1 MISSACAQLGER
13 ALVCAAGSD
22 YSNVPHSEHV
32 KVVGVMNYAA
42 ALPACRAF
50 VHHGGCGHHER
61 GPARGTPDVDPLD
74 VARSGALGSA
84 GQTTESRYWT
94 ALFGHHREIAGR
106 GPAHRPG
113 PAMPHPRPASSP
125 PG

>member
-22 YSNVPHSEHV
+22 YSNAPHSEHV

-50 VHHGGCGHHER
+50 VHHGGGRTRMQDC
-61 GPARGTPDVDPLD
+61 ARDC
-74 VARSGALGSA
+74 R
-84 GQTTESRYWT
+84 R
-94 ALFGHHREIAGR
+94 
-106 GPAHRPG
+106 
-113 PAMPHPRPASSP
+113 
-125 PG
+125 